1 MHPEESG
8 IGNEFPLFSFMR
20 PVTSG
25 CGLWRTHGPG
35 VPDSCGSPYFVWTIS
50 TRNTMKLVKRI
61 LLVLLLL
68 VLAAVVIGF
77 LMPGSRKIERT
88 VAMGAPP
95 AAIFEQI
102 NELKNWPNWSPWYKL
117 DPEAKIVYS
126 EPSSGL
132 NAWYT
137 WDSNNKNVGKG
148 KMTIVEIQ
156 ENAYIKTKLE
166 FDGMNEA
173 YGYFRLEPGAEGTRV
188 TWGLDAQ
195 FGNNPLF
202 RLMGPTRCSARPS
215 PRACRAS
222 RPPPKPT
229 R

>member
-1 MHPEESG
+1 
-8 IGNEFPLFSFMR
+8 
-20 PVTSG
+20 
-25 CGLWRTHGPG
+25 
-35 VPDSCGSPYFVWTIS
+35 
-50 TRNTMKLVKRI
+50 MKLVKRI

-202 RLMGPTRCSARPS
+202 RLMGPMMDKMLGETFTQGLSGLETAAKTYSLNIQSATTDS
-215 PRACRAS
+215 SAAAGS
-222 RPPPKPT
+222 DT
-229 R
+229 SSTN